1 MCIPSSKFCFRLG
14 VLLQTKYMCTLKNMN
29 FVNITG
35 VIMLTYMYVKYVLKH
50 MYASV
55 LANTCGYW
63 SFTNINFV

>member
-1 MCIPSSKFCFRLG
+1 MK
-14 VLLQTKYMCTLKNMN
+14 

-35 VIMLTYMYVKYVLKH
+35 VTVLAYMYVEYVSKH
-50 MYASV
+50 MHASV